1 MNREEAAKEI
11 IRVLQKPA
19 TSTGVGTGGSRFEQA
34 LCLAVDA
41 LRQDWVRTAERLPD
55 ISEGDFD
62 ALIVW
67 PDQTHNSL
75 HRYGLYKASEILA
88 HPKRFLAYMP
98 LPPLPENAGVDTT
111 KSNG

>member
-1 MNREEAAKEI
+1 MTRKEALNYIKSVAGHLI
-11 IRVLQKPA
+11 A
-19 TSTGVGTGGSRFEQA
+19 TDRQVMGMA
-34 LCLAVDA
+34 LLEAWDA
-41 LRQDWVRTAERLPD
+41 LRQPGWVKTADRVPD

-75 HRYGLYKASEILA
+75 HRYGLYNASEILA

-98 LPPLPENAGVDTT
+98 LPPLPENVGLEGT
-111 KSNG
+111 KSNGGE